1 MAEMHID
8 VDREPLMITKGKA
21 VNTGRSVLLFS
32 AGMDSL
38 MMAKLLHPGMLLNI
52 EAESSY
58 SEMEKISMENLQGH
72 GYVPAITTLHGA
84 LNLKCFERD
93 DLIVPNRNAHLVM
106 LAANY
111 GETIYIG
118 AVSGD
123 RSTDKDHKF
132 CRLMENLLNHMNQ
145 EQHWTN
151 ERKFKV
157 LIPFKNKTKTQLVK
171 EYLAA
176 GGSKNALLESYSCYK
191 GANRP
196 CGICKPC
203 FRKWVALTNNKVEIP
218 IDYFA
223 QMPYNASWL
232 KELLPLVV
240 MGRYRGAEDRD
251 WISALRR
258 AGR

>member
-1 MAEMHID
+1 MTE
-8 VDREPLMITKGKA
+8 MITKSKA

-38 MMAKLLHPGMLLNI
+38 MMAKLLHPGILLNVD
-52 EAESSY
+52 AESSY
-58 SEMEKISMENLQGH
+58 SEMEKISMEGLQAH
-72 GYVPAITTLHGA
+72 GYVQPITQLHGA
-84 LNLKCFERD
+84 LNLQQFERD

-145 EQHWTN
+145 AQHWTE

-157 LIPFKNKTKTQLVK
+157 LIPFKNKTKTQLVRD
-171 EYLAA
+171 YLSL
-176 GGSKNALLESYSCYK
+176 GGSSQALLESYSCYK

-196 CGICKPC
+196 CGVCKPC
-203 FRKWVALTNNKVEIP
+203 FRKWVALVNNKVDFP
-218 IDYFA
+218 HDYFSQYPSTA
-223 QMPYNASWL
+223 PWL
-232 KELLPLVV
+232 KELLPSVI
-240 MGRYRGAEDRD
+240 MGKYRGAEDRD
-251 WISALRR
+251 WLNALRR
-258 AGR
+258 AGQ